1 MRILQNPSKQLT
13 DNFSQKYKLYS
24 DMLFKICMIYLG
36 NKEDAEE
43 AVQESFLKLI
53 YKSPQFNNNEH
64 EKAWLIRVT
73 INVCKD
79 ILRSIWRKRVIN
91 IEDIERYYDS
101 SKELEIMED
110 IIRLPSKYKDV
121 IYLYYF
127 EDYSIKDISKIL
139 KVSESAVK
147 MRLKRGRDTL
157 KIELEGEEL

>member
-1 MRILQNPSKQLT
+1 MQNPSKQLT

-101 SKELEIMED
+101 SKEIEIMEE

-139 KVSESAVK
+139 KVTESAVK
-147 MRLKRGRDTL
+147 MRLKRGRHAL

>member
-1 MRILQNPSKQLT
+1 
-13 DNFSQKYKLYS
+13 
-24 DMLFKICMIYLG
+24 MIYLG

-53 YKSPQFNNNEH
+53 YKSPQFINNEH

-79 ILRSIWRKRVIN
+79 MLRSIWRKRVVS

-101 SKELEIMED
+101 SKEIEIMEE

-139 KVSESAVK
+139 KVTESAVK
-147 MRLKRGRDTL
+147 MRLKRGRDAL

>member
-1 MRILQNPSKQLT
+1 MQNPSKQLT

-24 DMLFKICMIYLG
+24 SMLFKVCMIYLG

-53 YKSPQFNNNEH
+53 YKSPEFINNEH

-79 ILRSIWRKRVIN
+79 MLRSIWRKRVVS
-91 IEDIERYYDS
+91 IEDIQRYYDS
-101 SKELEIMED
+101 SEEIEIMEE

-139 KVSESAVK
+139 KVTESAVK

-157 KIELEGEEL
+157 KIELEGEAL

>member
-1 MRILQNPSKQLT
+1 MQNPSKQLT

-73 INVCKD
+73 INICKD

-91 IEDIERYYDS
+91 LEDIERYYDS
-101 SKELEIMED
+101 SKEIEIMEE

-127 EDYSIKDISKIL
+127 EDYSIKDISRIL
-139 KVSESAVK
+139 NISESAVK
-147 MRLKRGRDTL
+147 MRLKRGRDAL

>member
-1 MRILQNPSKQLT
+1 
-13 DNFSQKYKLYS
+13 
-24 DMLFKICMIYLG
+24 MLFKVCMIYLG

-53 YKSPQFNNNEH
+53 YKSPEFINNEH

-79 ILRSIWRKRVIN
+79 MLRSIWRKRVVS
-91 IEDIERYYDS
+91 IEDIQRYYDS
-101 SKELEIMED
+101 SEEIEIMEE

-139 KVSESAVK
+139 KVTESAVK

-157 KIELEGEEL
+157 KIELEGEAL

>member
-1 MRILQNPSKQLT
+1 MQNPSKQLT
-13 DNFSQKYKLYS
+13 DNFSQKYKIYS

-53 YKSPQFNNNEH
+53 YKSPQFNSNEH

-91 IEDIERYYDS
+91 TEDIERYYDS
-101 SKELEIMED
+101 SKELEIMEE

-139 KVSESAVK
+139 KVTESAVK

-157 KIELEGEEL
+157 KIKLEGEEL